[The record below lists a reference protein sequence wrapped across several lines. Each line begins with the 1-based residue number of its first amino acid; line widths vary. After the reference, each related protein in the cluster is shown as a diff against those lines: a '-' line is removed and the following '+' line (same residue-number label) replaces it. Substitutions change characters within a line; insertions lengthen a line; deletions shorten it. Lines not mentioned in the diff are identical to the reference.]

1 MDSTIFVIDDD
12 DLVLRAIESLMESVG
27 YKAACYSSSDEF
39 LLRGDPSKA
48 ACLILDVR
56 MPRMSGL
63 ELHRHLRDSGLK
75 IPTIF
80 ISAYD
85 TAEVT
90 EKVQSSG
97 AIAFLR
103 KPFNDADLL
112 DAIALA
118 LRHKN
123 AYGVA

>member
-12 DLVLRAIESLMESVG
+12 DLVLRAIESLLESVG
-27 YKAACYSSSDEF
+27 YKAVCYFSSDDF

-56 MPRMSGL
+56 MPRTSGL
-63 ELHRHLRDSGLK
+63 ELHRHLRESGLK

-85 TAEVT
+85 TPGVT
-90 EKVQSSG
+90 EEVQRSG
-97 AIAFLR
+97 GIAFLR
-103 KPFNDADLL
+103 KPFNDTDLL

-118 LRHKN
+118 LRQQN
-123 AYGVA
+123 TYGVA